1 MKLVVGLGNPGR
13 EYEETRHNAGFLVVD
28 YLAREEGLS
37 FGCSDFH
44 ADLARGRV
52 AGQEVLLAKPQTYM
66 DLSGLAVGALVR
78 WYKLDPTADLLVV
91 SDDLDLPL
99 GRLRLRA
106 RGSHGGHR
114 GLLSIINELGTSD
127 FARLRIGIGRP
138 GEHETAKDKVLGVFP
153 EEEGRILDEVIV
165 AAAGAIRTWL
175 VEGTEAAMNRY
186 NSFRAS
192 LAAGGEGNAK

>member
-28 YLAREEGLS
+28 YLAREEGLT
-37 FGCSDFH
+37 FGSSDFR

-66 DLSGLAVGALVR
+66 NLSGLAVGPLVR

-114 GLLSIINELGTSD
+114 GLLSIINELGTTD
-127 FARLRIGIGRP
+127 FARLRLGIGRP
-138 GEHETAKDKVLGVFP
+138 GEHETAKDKVLGTFT
-153 EEEGRILDEVIV
+153 EEEGRILDEVIL
-165 AAAGAIRTWL
+165 AAVGAIRTWL
-175 VEGTEAAMNRY
+175 AEGTEAAMNRY
-186 NSFRAS
+186 NGFKAPS
-192 LAAGGEGNAK
+192 AADEGGGAR